1 MQLSLLLTVIT
12 NTSAVFTIP
21 PMLSWL
27 VDFGGGT
34 STVPA
39 ALSGI
44 SGSTDAYS
52 ANATDAVG
60 NAGNNATIPSSATL
74 TGSTVEL
81 DVVAMITKLVMIV
94 LAPLLVGKCVRSLP
108 GVADWVGAHKWALK
122 VVSVY
127 ALVALP
133 WMKVSIMCSI
143 CSICTRTHTHARAC
157 IFTRTRVSFWR
168 TGSSPEFTEKEN
180 ESAMHTSLPTHFN
193 CILAH

>member
-34 STVPA
+34 STAPV

-143 CSICTRTHTHARAC
+143 YSICTRARTRTHVHAYLHARVFPFGVPAA
-157 IFTRTRVSFWR
+157 
-168 TGSSPEFTEKEN
+168 PQ
-180 ESAMHTSLPTHFN
+180 SLPKKKTKVPCTPVYPPTSIAF
-193 CILAH
+193 